1 MRQKQ
6 DERLQF
12 RNTEVVNR
20 SGASQRRIQYAR
32 SPVSALVGLRGGWNV
47 PPVRGQD
54 QRGAVINTAELDDLT
69 RVSSKPAK
77 HLAL

>member
-20 SGASQRRIQYAR
+20 SRVEDGNSNRDPSPARLARHADSDNDNARMKVLAMRGASRKCLFLICGVPFVLFRR
-32 SPVSALVGLRGGWNV
+32 G
-47 PPVRGQD
+47 
-54 QRGAVINTAELDDLT
+54 E
-69 RVSSKPAK
+69 
-77 HLAL
+77 

>member
-20 SGASQRRIQYAR
+20 SRVEDGNSNRDPSPAGLARKPTATMTMQR
-32 SPVSALVGLRGGWNV
+32 
-47 PPVRGQD
+47 
-54 QRGAVINTAELDDLT
+54 
-69 RVSSKPAK
+69 
-77 HLAL
+77 